1 MSRARRSALAVLVLL
16 LCMPAVARA
25 QEEPAAGTIRLV
37 SQTVWRS
44 GADPVD
50 IRVKVDTGAPVE
62 TLELAVTVSR
72 RLTSRSEF
80 SMHLAGQLRTS
91 VVGLTT
97 APLAEVPA
105 DADGVRTLTVV
116 PPFEREGVYPFR
128 IELREAGGGQA
139 LAGFITHV
147 VQLPAVIE
155 GEALRAGIVLP
166 IHERP
171 SVQPTGKVALPE
183 GATTRIGAITSA
195 LAAQP
200 DLPVTLQPTPETLDA
215 LAETQVPM
223 IEALRGAVG
232 SRRVLAA
239 HYVPTNLVALLR
251 GGLDAE
257 ADRELLAGQA
267 AVERHLGTQA
277 ERRIRVVDER
287 LDGPALEHLQR
298 WPVEKHVVPEA
309 LLAPVRLPTT
319 LTAPFELDVAG
330 KRVPAV
336 MADSALAAHLTE
348 DTDDPVLAAHHLV
361 TDLAV
366 LYFDHPG
373 RSAGVVVAPGRSWSP
388 NRAALTA
395 MFDALASSPIVRAAQ
410 LDEVFAVPAAT
421 DARRRP
427 LGRTIASGAE
437 PGPLPAADVRIARRR
452 VDGFGSA
459 TAPAS
464 PVVARLGR
472 SLLVS
477 LSSDLRVRERAAH
490 IEGVGKQLDGELAHI
505 RLPRSRSFTLT
516 GRDGEIPITI
526 RNDAGYPIKARLVI
540 SGSDALRFRGDDAR
554 DVDLSLERVNTTH
567 RVELTALTSGS
578 FDVTV
583 RLLSP
588 DGALDLGP
596 ENGTKYRVRSTATS
610 FVGIALSAAAGVFL
624 VIWWANHLRRRSPK
638 LVGV

>member
-1 MSRARRSALAVLVLL
+1 MRRALLAALALL
-16 LCMPAVARA
+16 FFLPAVASA
-25 QEEPAAGTIRLV
+25 QEEPAAGTVRLV
-37 SQTVWRS
+37 SQTIWRS

-50 IRVKVDTGAPVE
+50 IRVKVETGAPTE
-62 TLELAVTVSR
+62 SLELAVTVLR

-91 VVGLTT
+91 VVGLSTVR
-97 APLAEVPA
+97 LADAPA
-105 DADGVRTLTVV
+105 DADGVRTLTVT

-128 IELREAGGGQA
+128 IELRESGGGQA

-155 GEALRAGIVLP
+155 GEPLRAGVVLP

-171 SVQPTGKVALPE
+171 SVQPTGKVVMPE
-183 GATTRIGAITSA
+183 GATGRVGAITAA
-195 LAAQP
+195 LAAQA

-215 LAETQVPM
+215 LAETQPPAM
-223 IEALRGAVG
+223 EALRGAVG
-232 SRRVLAA
+232 SRRVLAT

-251 GGLDAE
+251 GGLEAE
-257 ADRELLAGQA
+257 ADRELLAGQTS
-267 AVERHLGTQA
+267 VERYLGKSA
-277 ERRIRVVDER
+277 DRRFRLVDER
-287 LDGPALEHLQR
+287 LDGTSLDHLQR
-298 WPVEKHVVPEA
+298 RLVEKLIVPEA

-319 LTAPFELDVAG
+319 LTAPFELDVSG
-330 KRVPAV
+330 RKVPAV
-336 MADSALAAHLTE
+336 MADTALGAHLTD

-373 RSAGVVVAPGRSWSP
+373 RPAGVVVAPGRSWAP

-395 MFDALASSPIVRAAQ
+395 LFDALASSPIVRVAQ
-410 LDEVFAVPAAT
+410 LDDVFAVPVAN

-427 LGRTIASGAE
+427 LARTIATGAE
-437 PGPLPAADVRIARRR
+437 PPSLPVADIRTARRHI
-452 VDGFGSA
+452 DGFGSA
-459 TAPAS
+459 TAPSS
-464 PVVARLGR
+464 PVVGRLGR

-477 LSSDLRVRERAAH
+477 MSSDLRVRERAAH
-490 IEGVGKQLDGELAHI
+490 IQGVEKQLDGELARI

-540 SGSDALRFRGDDAR
+540 SGSDALRFRGNDAR
-554 DVDLSLERVNTTH
+554 DVDLALDRVNTTH
-567 RVELTALTSGS
+567 RLELTALTSGS

-596 ENGTKYRVRSTATS
+596 EEGTKYRVRSTATS
-610 FVGIALSAAAGVFL
+610 FVGIALSAVAGVFL